1 VSAPVPEDVRRY
13 WAVAFDSMRDRD
25 IEREQRAELARMLYL
40 QNSIDLAQMQLWRAL
55 GKI

>member
-1 VSAPVPEDVRRY
+1 MSAPVPEDVRRY
-13 WAVAFDSMRDRD
+13 WAVAFDGMRDRE